1 MIRERE
7 KYLNIDDD
15 VFFILSSLFFDDSFD
30 ESFIENNIYE
40 EENLKDFLKLSVR
53 ENLMRALK
61 PVKLYNPAFYEA
73 LKENLNTKAGQ
84 LILKLTDNCNFRC
97 KYCIFNED
105 YTGDMNFSSNEMSW
119 ETAKKAVDYFYSH
132 STATENPAITFYGGE
147 PLLKFALLKQVI
159 EYSRKLFKDREVTF
173 SFTTNVSL
181 VTDEIADY
189 LTSVPNMSI
198 LCSIDGPKEVHDSC
212 RKFIGGKGTFDS
224 VITGLKKLHKA
235 NVKNKQATISVN
247 AVFTPPYS
255 FEKLDKIEAFFL
267 HNEYLSDTSP
277 VSISYST
284 DGSIPDIEKKIKPI
298 LSNPKY
304 RQRNT
309 LTLNPLFNWQYLK
322 IKDKQISLCKS
333 ISFSGLSK
341 TLLAINNRYISEK
354 VEEKYGFHGC
364 CIPGV
369 RRIYVETDGTF
380 YACERIGLSPSIGN
394 VDDGMNIAAI
404 KKYYIDGYSK
414 ACIKQCSECWAIR
427 LCNFCYSKRMTEKGF
442 NKNSLKNCENKRR
455 SILDDLTFYHE
466 LMETESGRETLK
478 IIKNVEVM

>member
-1 MIRERE
+1 MFNDEVLSELKRLFELKKQRELTRMGCFFNTE
-7 KYLNIDDD
+7 RANYYYDTGTGKVFEIDDD

-30 ESFIENNIYE
+30 ETFIKDAFYE
-40 EENLKDFLKLSVR
+40 EESLKDFLKLSIS
-53 ENLMRALK
+53 EHLMRAVK
-61 PVKLYNPAFYEA
+61 PTKLYNPAFYEN
-73 LKENLNTKAGQ
+73 LKENLNTKAEQ

-97 KYCIFNED
+97 KYCIFNEN
-105 YTGDMNFSSNEMSW
+105 YAGDMNFSSHKMSW
-119 ETAKKAVDYFYSH
+119 ETAKKALDYFYTH
-132 STATENPAITFYGGE
+132 STATKNPAITFYGGE
-147 PLLKFALLKQVI
+147 PLLQFALLRQVI
-159 EYSRKLFKDREVTF
+159 EYSRILFSYKNIAF
-173 SFTTNVSL
+173 SFTTNLSL
-181 VTDEIADY
+181 MTEEMADY
-189 LTSVPNMSI
+189 LTNIPNMSI
-198 LCSIDGPKEVHDSC
+198 LCSIDGPKEIHDSY
-212 RKFIGGKGTFDS
+212 RKSIDGIGTFDS
-224 VITGLKKLHKA
+224 VLKGLEKLYKA
-235 NVKNKQATISVN
+235 NLKNKQASISVN

-267 HNEYLSDTSP
+267 NNTYLSDTSS

-284 DGSIPDIEKKIKPI
+284 DGSIPNIENKIKPI

-304 RQRNT
+304 RQKNT

-341 TLLAINNRYISEK
+341 TLLSINNRYISEK

-380 YACERIGLSPSIGN
+380 YACERIGVSPSIGN

-414 ACIKQCSECWAIR
+414 ACIKPR
-427 LCNFCYSKRMTEKGF
+427 LT
-442 NKNSLKNCENKRR
+442 
-455 SILDDLTFYHE
+455 HE
-466 LMETESGRETLK
+466 FLS
-478 IIKNVEVM
+478 